1 MIAAEQLAAAFG
13 LGVGL
18 GLLYDLYRVWF
29 RRARR
34 PWARAVGDIAWWL
47 CALVVAAGALYY
59 INGLALRGFTLA
71 LAAAGAVC
79 EQASISPRFFPLGEW
94 VCHRV
99 VQWVCALGRF
109 FRRAVECGLT
119 PLVWL
124 VELAFKLVG
133 LVWLV
138 ACRVGGILGRPVRW
152 LTAPVWRPVVRCVRR
167 VKRRLAKM
175 WLVRAQNGADEPRG
189 GEESAQNP

>member
-18 GLLYDLYRVWF
+18 GLLYDVYRVWF
-29 RRARR
+29 RRARH

-47 CALVVAAGALYY
+47 CALVLAAGALYY

-71 LAAAGAVC
+71 LAAVGAVC
-79 EQASISPRFFPLGEW
+79 EQAAISPIFFPLGER
-94 VCHRV
+94 VCRRV
-99 VQWVCALGRF
+99 VQWVCALGRLV
-109 FRRAVECGLT
+109 RRAVECGLT

-133 LVWLV
+133 LAWRVV
-138 ACRVGGILGRPVRW
+138 CRVGGILGRLVRW
-152 LTAPVWRPVVRCVRR
+152 LTAPIWRPVVRCVRR
-167 VKRRLAKM
+167 ARRRLAKM
-175 WLVRAQNGADEPRG
+175 WLLRAQNGADEPVEA
-189 GEESAQNP
+189 EESVQNP

>member
-18 GLLYDLYRVWF
+18 GLLYDVYRVWF

-47 CALVVAAGALYY
+47 CALVLAAWALYY

-79 EQASISPRFFPLGEW
+79 EQAAISPRFFPLGER
-94 VCHRV
+94 VCCRG
-99 VQWVCALGRF
+99 VQWVRAFGRLF
-109 FRRAVECGLT
+109 LRAVEAGLT

-133 LVWLV
+133 LVWRV
-138 ACRVGGILGRPVRW
+138 ACRVGGILGLLVRW
-152 LTAPVWRPVVRCVRR
+152 LTAPIWRPVAGCVRLS
-167 VKRRLAKM
+167 KRRLAQM
-175 WLVRAQNGADEPRG
+175 CLMRAQNEAEEPVD
-189 GEESAQNP
+189 GEESVQNP